1 MRFLLGAAVAL
12 ASAQPA
18 LAAGLHDDSQT
29 GRRSGAFAGATFRVG
44 LDGRRSEE
52 ARPRLAFSISRID
65 ERLGASGRVERFTSP
80 GLELTFT
87 GARPQFLV
95 GGMSF
100 SESRQRLGV
109 APGIAVLAVAG
120 VAAAAA
126 AMSSMGSADKRD
138 EQDELERRQC
148 FLPEGC
154 S

>member
-1 MRFLLGAAVAL
+1 
-12 ASAQPA
+12 
-18 LAAGLHDDSQT
+18 
-29 GRRSGAFAGATFRVG
+29 
-44 LDGRRSEE
+44 
-52 ARPRLAFSISRID
+52 
-65 ERLGASGRVERFTSP
+65 
-80 GLELTFT
+80 
-87 GARPQFLV
+87 
-95 GGMSF
+95 MSF